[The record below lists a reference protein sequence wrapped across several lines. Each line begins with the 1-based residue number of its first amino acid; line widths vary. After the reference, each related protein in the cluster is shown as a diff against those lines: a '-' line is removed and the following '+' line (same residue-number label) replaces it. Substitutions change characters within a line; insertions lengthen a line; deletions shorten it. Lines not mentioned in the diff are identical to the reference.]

1 MNWTYKL
8 EQIEDI
14 SQFPTNTYGFVYMT
28 THKPTGKSYIG
39 KKILHFTKKAKLGKK
54 ELESLKGTVGRRP
67 SYKMV
72 VKESDWKTY
81 YGSQDDIK
89 RLLVEKKHEE
99 FERVILKC
107 VENKKLLTYFETK
120 YQFTYHVLEKPN
132 EFYNNNILGK
142 FYTKDLLELDTE
154 NYLESPEN

>member
-1 MNWTYKL
+1 MNWIYKA
-8 EQIEDI
+8 EQIENI
-14 SQFPTNTYGFVYMT
+14 SQFPPNTYGFVYMT

-39 KKILHFTKKAKLGKK
+39 KKILHFTKKSKLGKK
-54 ELESLKGTVGRRP
+54 ELENLKGTVGRRP
-67 SYKMV
+67 SYKIV

-89 RLLVEKKHEE
+89 KLLVEKKHEE

-142 FYTKDLLELDTE
+142 FYTKDLLEQE
-154 NYLESPEN
+154 IQNPLETT